1 MFLYSKTSK
10 VLIYVEKS
18 ELQKALF
25 SLKKSPVHLSRERV
39 MLKAS
44 FRLALAKVNHL
55 AKIKERS

>member
-25 SLKKSPVHLSRERV
+25 SLKKSPAHLSWERV
-39 MLKAS
+39 MLKAP